1 MYILNRLRPR
11 YQTFRANTRMFYR
24 EEILL
29 QYASLLTK
37 VFQMHLCRPNIQ
49 EDKPLVAPEVS

>member
-1 MYILNRLRPR
+1 
-11 YQTFRANTRMFYR
+11 MFYR

-37 VFQMHLCRPNIQ
+37 VFQIHLSRTNIQ
-49 EDKPLVAPEVS
+49 EDKPLVAPEVT